1 MLETWAEVTLLLMLT
16 PQPCAFLQVT
26 DTLLSPAPCPGFW
39 EALLQAGIMARRSAD
54 PLPLGRPAFPINEL
68 QIYSFISSHDS
79 YAFHLVN
86 FISWIMTLGSVGTPS
101 EWGSHHPCV
110 CLSVLSTVDF
120 PDGSE

>member
-1 MLETWAEVTLLLMLT
+1 MLETRAEVILLLMLT
-16 PQPCAFLQVT
+16 PQPCTFLQVT
-26 DTLLSPAPCPGFW
+26 DTLLSSPACPGFG
-39 EALLQAGIMARRSAD
+39 EALLQAGTMARRSTD

-86 FISWIMTLGSVGTPS
+86 FISWIMNLGSVETPS

-110 CLSVLSTVDF
+110 CLSVLSAVDF